1 MSVLTPTHIA
11 HERHARP
18 CMYSLLRLPILHLW
32 RACAYGGAFKKK
44 KKAEALKPTCA
55 RNKTFMCICAALFRL
70 EAIYIECIHYRG
82 YTHTHTRLK
91 FVSRYF
97 HRVSLEFVALA
108 ASAGAVG
115 VCQKS
120 FSAAAA
126 LPDETLYLQREQP
139 L

>member
-1 MSVLTPTHIA
+1 MEGH
-11 HERHARP
+11 
-18 CMYSLLRLPILHLW
+18 
-32 RACAYGGAFKKK
+32 FKK

-55 RNKTFMCICAALFRL
+55 QRKTLMCICAALFRL

-82 YTHTHTRLK
+82 YTHTHKHTLK

-108 ASAGAVG
+108 APARAVG

-120 FSAAAA
+120 FSAAAV
-126 LPDETLYLQREQP
+126 LPDETLYLRRELP